1 MTSAS
6 TQMRPQTRLPLAV
19 LALITLLVWTVPQ
32 PGMAATP
39 EPAWKF
45 TRTIDGWTATLN
57 RIEKGFANQER
68 TTETATEQRA
78 TLQALRDDANLARTA
93 ANEHVD
99 ETEKLLSA
107 LGAKPAEGATA
118 EARDVAEKRAAYEA
132 KLADFRGRAAQAQ
145 LIVRRVDTAL
155 SSLAEIEQNALL
167 EELMV
172 HQTVPISPDN
182 LAAAPVAFWTYL
194 ARIRTTLQAGLV
206 GAQDNPEAK
215 PKSLIVLGVIALLS
229 ASAFASRQL
238 LVRKFG
244 RVSTIA
250 APSYTRRLIAASVE
264 PLANGLL
271 PAMIAAASWYGLN
284 WAFVLDEGDFRQIIE
299 GGLSALLIIIAAF
312 ALPHAALSPDQPNWR
327 VAPIKAKH
335 ARYMTK
341 RIAALGLLFGL
352 DVFVGFTVT
361 QADASWLTIYAAT
374 IATLEAALVLD
385 LLRPVLWRPDANWH
399 ETETGDLTTQPP
411 EQTTRT
417 RIIQALR
424 LTIAVLAIGSVIAGW
439 SGYTALSAYLIGGL
453 LGSAIVIGAL
463 FLLRALLAEWIG
475 VLMHRRDVIDS
486 LNLSDAGTE
495 TVSFWLIGFMQVTIF
510 VSGALIVGEIWGL
523 QLGEA
528 GNILYNLATAMQ
540 IGGITIS
547 IADITSAILT
557 LFIAL
562 ALFRLAKR
570 LLAGTILPQTKLD
583 AGAQYSIATIFGY
596 IGIIISVVMAATA
609 LGMEFQNLIIIAGAL
624 SVGIGF
630 GLQNIAN
637 NFVSGLILLFER
649 PVRVGDLIEINGTMG
664 YVTHINVRRTEIET
678 FQRSEVMI
686 PNSELVSTSVTN
698 WTHTDR
704 KGRIDINVGVAYGS
718 DTELVRKTL
727 LAAVE
732 TVDKILTW
740 PQPDVLF
747 LDFGDSSLNF
757 QLRCFTDDV
766 TSRIGTASNLRF
778 EIDRLF
784 REHNIEIPF
793 PQRVVHMA
801 PGSTLPPGR
810 ADEGAGERPEA
821 PAEEDGNN

>member
-78 TLQALRDDANLARTA
+78 ILQALRDDANLARTT

-206 GAQDNPEAK
+206 GAQYNPEAK